1 MDKQK
6 LLGEGFQ
13 KSSMQKESFQ
23 KGGMES
29 WISSV
34 EGFDGIRKNNSR
46 KIFGILLIIIV
57 VDFAIELLV

>member
-1 MDKQK
+1 MDKNQ

-13 KSSMQKESFQ
+13 KSRIQTESFQ
-23 KGGMES
+23 NGGRDP
-29 WISSV
+29 WVSSV